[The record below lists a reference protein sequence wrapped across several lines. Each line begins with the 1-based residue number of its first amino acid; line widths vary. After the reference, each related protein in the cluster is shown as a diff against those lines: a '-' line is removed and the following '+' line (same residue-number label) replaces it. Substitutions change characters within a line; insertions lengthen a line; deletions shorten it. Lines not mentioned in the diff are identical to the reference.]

1 MKNDYNL
8 HVYLPNV
15 SFSSH
20 NQDELLKKRV
30 LSRSRKIIHSK
41 RQHDTNTFSS
51 LSQKL
56 IHYLTAISEKAK
68 LKMFYAN
75 YKHLHTY
82 TQNNCLLFSL
92 SVIFELTKLFH
103 KKTMNKI

>member
-20 NQDELLKKRV
+20 NQDELLKKEYFQGHEK
-30 LSRSRKIIHSK
+30 LYSAK

-56 IHYLTAISEKAK
+56 IHYLTAIREEAK

-82 TQNNCLLFSL
+82 TSTKQLLTILIKCYFRVDKTFS
-92 SVIFELTKLFH
+92 
-103 KKTMNKI
+103 

>member
-20 NQDELLKKRV
+20 NQDELLKRV
-30 LSRSRKIIHSK
+30 LSRSRNIIHSK

-56 IHYLTAISEKAK
+56 IHYLTAISEEAK

-82 TQNNCLLFSL
+82 TFTKQLLTILIKCYFRVDKTFS
-92 SVIFELTKLFH
+92 
-103 KKTMNKI
+103 